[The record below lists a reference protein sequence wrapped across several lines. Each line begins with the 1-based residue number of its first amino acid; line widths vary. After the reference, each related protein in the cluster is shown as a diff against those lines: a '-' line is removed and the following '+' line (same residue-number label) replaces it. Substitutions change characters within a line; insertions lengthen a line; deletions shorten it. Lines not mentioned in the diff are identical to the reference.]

1 MGISCGKKILGLE
14 ELRSTKHNFA
24 TISTHR
30 ALSFMLGQLDLSR
43 RPQSV
48 PFSAPPLFRLPKLL
62 LVDLNH
68 QPPCLHI
75 RVTFKLK
82 LASTS
87 TCQGPAHLV
96 THAVVAPT
104 ARYTVIHARLDNNT
118 VGLTQDELEA
128 VERAVHSFN
137 AIRASVDSA
146 LPLDTSWAN
155 PISEV
160 GRPQQHCLALSPQ
173 SAIGCPGTTGR
184 VYQSKNEFSGSGTR
198 PVPLHHLKSATQ
210 SH

>member
-1 MGISCGKKILGLE
+1 MDVLRWEFLVAKKFWALKNLEAQSTTSRPSALTERSLSCWDS
-14 ELRSTKHNFA
+14 ST
-24 TISTHR
+24 
-30 ALSFMLGQLDLSR
+30 
-43 RPQSV
+43 
-48 PFSAPPLFRLPKLL
+48 FRGDP
-62 LVDLNH
+62 DLNH

-104 ARYTVIHARLDNNT
+104 ARYTVIHARLDDNT

-173 SAIGCPGTTGR
+173 SAIGRPGTTGR
-184 VYQSKNEFSGSGTR
+184 VYQSNNEFSGSGTR